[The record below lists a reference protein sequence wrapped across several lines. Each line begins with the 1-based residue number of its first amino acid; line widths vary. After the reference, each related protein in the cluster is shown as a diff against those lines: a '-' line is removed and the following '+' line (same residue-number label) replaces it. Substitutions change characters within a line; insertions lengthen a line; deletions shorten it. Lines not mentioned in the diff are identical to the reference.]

1 METFGIKPIVTKIE
15 DINEAINAYLQG
27 NLKDQTDMLH

>member
-15 DINEAINAYLQG
+15 SIDEAIEAYLQG
-27 NLKDQTDMLH
+27 SLIDQTDRLH